1 MMISSIPG
9 LLLLIL
15 IYLFILIVVF
25 VIIIGI
31 CLRIGMLL
39 MFSLI
44 LICISIFSSGCLNG
58 RCDFSRFITLDAL
71 FFIHISLFSHL
82 VCRFP
87 SNVLP

>member
-1 MMISSIPG
+1 
-9 LLLLIL
+9 
-15 IYLFILIVVF
+15 
-25 VIIIGI
+25 
-31 CLRIGMLL
+31 

-44 LICISIFSSGCLNG
+44 LIWIFIFSLGCLNG